1 MFTGIVEERGRV
13 AVAGDGHLV
22 VEARTVVRDSDVG
35 ASVSVNGV
43 CLTVVERTDTSLRFD
58 LSEQSIERTCL
69 GDLRP
74 GDPVNLERPVTL
86 VARLGGHLVQGHVDG
101 VGEVTRVDADATGG
115 ARLSLR
121 VPAEL
126 ARYVVERGSI
136 AIDGVSLTIAAVD
149 GEEITVALIPHTR
162 AMTTLGLAAPAASR
176 GQLYTME
183 IGGTGRIWQIGT
195 DGAARQIGGAS
206 AYPVVKDSTGHAL
219 EAADF
224 SDAYVIARSSR
235 VVFNSPNHV
244 QALALFT
251 DLGFSGEALLEDHIR
266 DRTGHLRDLMVLAH
280 HVGRNWSGMSTLGL
294 AEELGQPTP

>member
-22 VEARTVVRDSDVG
+22 LEARTVVRDSDVG

-43 CLTVVERTDTSLRFD
+43 CLTVVGRTDTSLRFD
-58 LSEQSIERTCL
+58 LSEQTIERTCL
-69 GDLRP
+69 RDLRP

-101 VGEVTRVDADATGG
+101 VGEVTRVDADTTGG

-149 GEEITVALIPHTR
+149 GEEITVALIPHTL
-162 AMTTLGLAAPAASR
+162 AVTTLGLAAP
-176 GQLYTME
+176 
-183 IGGTGRIWQIGT
+183 GRQMN
-195 DGAARQIGGAS
+195 
-206 AYPVVKDSTGHAL
+206 V
-219 EAADF
+219 EAD
-224 SDAYVIARSSR
+224 VIARYVERSMER
-235 VVFNSPNHV
+235 
-244 QALALFT
+244 
-251 DLGFSGEALLEDHIR
+251 SGR
-266 DRTGHLRDLMVLAH
+266 
-280 HVGRNWSGMSTLGL
+280 
-294 AEELGQPTP
+294 